1 MDRKVWRTMKPVIGE
16 SGGVEDV
23 HCLRLM
29 TLLIEL
35 VWEKGKQGC
44 GDGLGIYLR
53 TVASCMKTGGCPG
66 GCGRRW
72 SGGYSA

>member
-1 MDRKVWRTMKPVIGE
+1 MGRKVWRTMKPVIRE

-35 VWEKGKQGC
+35 VWEKGNR
-44 GDGLGIYLR
+44 DAA
-53 TVASCMKTGGCPG
+53 TVWAYI
-66 GCGRRW
+66 
-72 SGGYSA
+72 SGP